1 MRSKL
6 SIITVN
12 RNNAGGLKKTID
24 SVTAQTYT
32 GFEFIIIDGASEDD
46 SPRIIREHAGRL
58 SYWISEP
65 DNGTY
70 DAMNKGIRAATGEYC
85 LFLNSGDFLIHPG
98 VLEEI
103 FNSKI

>member
-46 SPRIIREHAGRL
+46 SQGIIKDHSAQL
-58 SYWISEP
+58 SYKYIAWKP
-65 DNGTY
+65 
-70 DAMNKGIRAATGEYC
+70 C
-85 LFLNSGDFLIHPG
+85 
-98 VLEEI
+98 
-103 FNSKI
+103 